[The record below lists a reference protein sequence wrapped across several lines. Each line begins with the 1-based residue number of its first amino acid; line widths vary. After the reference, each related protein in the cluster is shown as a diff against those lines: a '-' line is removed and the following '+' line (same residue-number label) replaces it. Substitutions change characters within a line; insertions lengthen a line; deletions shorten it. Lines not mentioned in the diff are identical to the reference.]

1 MEFGSIQKIVEAE
14 KEAENIKQE
23 AKQKAKT
30 MIEKAEASKE
40 DNRIYFKGQLER
52 REKELQKEKSEENAK
67 IKVKIQAGTNEK
79 LQKLE
84 ITLKEKVPEAVDK
97 IFNKVI
103 QI

>member
-1 MEFGSIQKIVEAE
+1 MEFGSIQKIIETE

-23 AKQKAKT
+23 SKQKAK
-30 MIEKAEASKE
+30 MILEKAENSRE
-40 DNRIYFKGQLER
+40 DNRVYFKGQLER
-52 REKELQKEKSEENAK
+52 REKELKKEKLEENAK
-67 IKVKIQAGTNEK
+67 LKVKIQASTNEE
-79 LQKLE
+79 LQRLE